1 LAAAAKGGNKKQK
14 SLMGGAFGSVEAD
27 CRQPAQNTHKRR
39 GSNRKAEY
47 NQYNRFLLNTFRK
60 ATLVSGSCLAHVF
73 SRTITHN
80 AGGRRAM
87 EYRNSPGPANIFGS
101 TSCLTWILL
110 QVLIALPVAAQTRVP
125 LQPFAQQVR
134 QVETSLAYLG
144 QPLAQNDGD
153 AINQA
158 IGNANEAAAIERL
171 EQILDK
177 YTLAIVDINAES
189 RVKVQPGPAKPE
201 LVEAGTRVFLVKV
214 INKAGVTA
222 KLEAESPNAL
232 PVFVRS
238 DGSSEPAKK
247 LSPADVRDRWMDGEL
262 YDKDPM
268 SPQLSGLPLEYR
280 ILQIYSRDQGQR
292 SASISF
298 NVGQGTQDIGFRNEM
313 VVVFTALPAR
323 PLRLW
328 VRDENSAPSMAAFTI
343 RDALGRL
350 YPNPAKRLAPDL
362 FFQPQVYRENGD
374 TILVPAGSYTV
385 TSTMGPEYHAQTK
398 QVEVTATGPN
408 EVSFAMQRWI
418 DPAKYR
424 WYSGDHHV
432 HAAGCSHY
440 QNPTEGVQPDDMAR
454 QIQGEKLNVGAVL
467 TWGPCYYYQKQ
478 FFSGKDHPLSKPNRL
493 MHYDLEVSGFPS
505 SHAGHLVLLGL
516 TNQDYP
522 HCVRIEQWPT
532 WDLPVLRWAKS
543 QGALAGFAHS
553 GWGLAVKS
561 RELPNYEIPGF
572 DSIGANE
579 YIVDVTHPD
588 AVDFISTMDTP
599 YPWELNIW
607 YHTLNVGF
615 RTRIS
620 GETDFPC
627 ITDARVGQGRVYAK
641 VDGPLSYSGWVEA
654 LRAGRSYVSDGRSH
668 LMDFSVNNI
677 EVGTNASEVRL
688 TGRGTVHARVKVSA
702 YLSPVASG
710 TDSMLI
716 DRGSYWRSP
725 RLKADIST
733 ESIHGRPID
742 QTPYWHLERARIGD
756 TREVPVEL
764 VVNGKP
770 IARKN
775 IVADGSVQDIAFDV
789 PVERSSWM
797 AVRILGSSHS
807 NPIFI
812 LVDGKP
818 IRASRQS
825 AQWCFAAV
833 DQCWT
838 QKAPRISKAEL
849 ADAQAAYDHAREVYT
864 KLVAECPQ

>member
-1 LAAAAKGGNKKQK
+1 VIG
-14 SLMGGAFGSVEAD
+14 
-27 CRQPAQNTHKRR
+27 
-39 GSNRKAEY
+39 
-47 NQYNRFLLNTFRK
+47 
-60 ATLVSGSCLAHVF
+60 
-73 SRTITHN
+73 
-80 AGGRRAM
+80 
-87 EYRNSPGPANIFGS
+87 
-101 TSCLTWILL
+101 ILL
-110 QVLIALPVAAQTRVP
+110 LATIGWPIAAQTRVA

-144 QPLAQNDGD
+144 QPLAPKDAD
-153 AINQA
+153 AINHA
-158 IGNANEAAAIERL
+158 IGNANEAAAIEQL
-171 EQILDK
+171 EQILDR
-177 YTLAIVDINAES
+177 YTLAIVDINAEG
-189 RVKVQPGPAKPE
+189 RVKVQGGFAKPE
-201 LVEAGTRVFLVKV
+201 LVEGGTRIFLVKV

-222 KLEAESPNAL
+222 PLTAESPNSL
-232 PVFVRS
+232 PIFVQS
-238 DGSSEPAKK
+238 DSSPEPPKK
-247 LSPADVRDRWMDGEL
+247 ISGADTRNRWMGLEF

-268 SPQLSGLPLEYR
+268 SLRLSGLPLEYR
-280 ILQIYSRDQGQR
+280 ILQVYSRDEGQR
-292 SASISF
+292 SAAIGF
-298 NVGQGTQDIGFRNEM
+298 NVGQGTQDIGFRNEV
-313 VVVFTALPAR
+313 VVVFTALPGR
-323 PLRLW
+323 PLRLL
-328 VRDENSAPSMAAFTI
+328 VRDENGAPSMAAFTI

-350 YPNPAKRLAPDL
+350 YPNPSKRLAPDL
-362 FFQPQVYRENGD
+362 FFQPQVYRENGE
-374 TILVPAGSYTV
+374 TLQVPAGSYKV
-385 TSTMGPEYHAQTK
+385 TASMGPEYHPQTK
-398 QVEVTATGPN
+398 QVEVSATGPN

-440 QNPTEGVQPDDMAR
+440 QNPTEGVQPDDMMR
-454 QIQGEKLNVGAVL
+454 QIRGEKLNVGSVL

-478 FFSGKDHPLSKPNRL
+478 FFSGKDHPLSRPDGL

-522 HCVRIEQWPT
+522 HCTRIEQWPT

-553 GWGLAVKS
+553 GWGLAVNS
-561 RELPNYEIPGF
+561 HELPNYEIPGF

-579 YIVDVTHPD
+579 YIVDVTYPD
-588 AVDFISTMDTP
+588 TVDFISTMDTP

-641 VDGPLSYSGWVEA
+641 VDRSLSYGGWVEA

-677 EVGTNASEVRL
+677 EVGTNGSEVKL
-688 TGRGTVHARVKVSA
+688 TERGSVHARVKVSA
-702 YLSPVASG
+702 YLSPVAAGS
-710 TDSMLI
+710 DDLPS
-716 DRGSYWRSP
+716 DRGNHFWMNA
-725 RLKADIST
+725 LGTGEGAGAN
-733 ESIHGRPID
+733 IHDRPIE
-742 QTPYWHLERARIGD
+742 QTPYWHIERARIGA

-764 VVNGKP
+764 VVNGRP
-770 IARKN
+770 VGRKN
-775 IVADGSVQDIAFDV
+775 IVADGSVQDVAFDV

-825 AQWCFAAV
+825 AQWCLAAV

-838 QKAPRISKAEL
+838 QKAPKISKAEL
-849 ADAQAAYDHAREVYT
+849 SEAQAAYDHAREVYA
-864 KLVAECPQ
+864 KLAEECSH

>member
-1 LAAAAKGGNKKQK
+1 MEYRTFRRPA
-14 SLMGGAFGSVEAD
+14 SIFGSV
-27 CRQPAQNTHKRR
+27 
-39 GSNRKAEY
+39 
-47 NQYNRFLLNTFRK
+47 
-60 ATLVSGSCLAHVF
+60 SCL
-73 SRTITHN
+73 I
-80 AGGRRAM
+80 
-87 EYRNSPGPANIFGS
+87 
-101 TSCLTWILL
+101 WIVLP
-110 QVLIALPVAAQTRVP
+110 VLIALPVAAQTRVP

-158 IGNANEAAAIERL
+158 VGNANEAAAIEGL

-177 YTLAIVDINAES
+177 YTLAIVEINAES

-201 LVEAGTRVFLVKV
+201 LVEAGARIFLVKV

-222 KLEAESPNAL
+222 RLVAESSSAL
-232 PVFVRS
+232 PVFVQS
-238 DGSSEPAKK
+238 DSSPEPPKK
-247 LSPADVRDRWMDGEL
+247 ISAADTRDRWMDLEL

-268 SPQLSGLPLEYR
+268 SPRLSGLPLEYR
-280 ILQIYSRDQGQR
+280 ILQIYSHDPGQR
-292 SASISF
+292 SAAISF

-398 QVEVTATGPN
+398 EVDVTARGPS
-408 EVSFAMQRWI
+408 EVSFAMQGWI
-418 DPAKYR
+418 NPAKYR

-440 QNPTEGVQPDDMAR
+440 QNPTEGVQPDDMVR

-478 FFSGKDHPLSKPNRL
+478 FFSGKDHPLSKPDRL

-543 QGALAGFAHS
+543 QGASAGFAHS
-553 GWGLAVKS
+553 GWGLEVKS
-561 RELPNYEIPGF
+561 RELPNYEIPAF
-572 DSIGANE
+572 DNIGANE
-579 YIVDVTHPD
+579 YIVDVTYPD
-588 AVDFISTMDTP
+588 AVDFISAMDTP
-599 YPWELNIW
+599 YISELNIW

-641 VDGPLSYSGWVEA
+641 VDGLLSYGAWLNA

-668 LMDFSVNNI
+668 LMDFSVNGV
-677 EVGTNASEVRL
+677 EVGTNASEVKL
-688 TGRGTVHARVKVSA
+688 TGSRTVHARRKASA
-702 YLSPVASG
+702 YLNPTGVG
-710 TDSMLI
+710 TDSVA
-716 DRGSYWRSP
+716 
-725 RLKADIST
+725 ADHEPSWMIPLNNPWNTRAANAAST
-733 ESIHGRPID
+733 AGIRDRPID
-742 QTPYWHLERARIGD
+742 QEPYWHIERARIGN

-764 VVNGKP
+764 VMNGKP
-770 IARKN
+770 VARKN
-775 IVADGSVQDIAFDV
+775 IVADGSVQDLALDV
-789 PVERSSWM
+789 PVERSSWL
-797 AVRILGSSHS
+797 AVRILGSSHT
-807 NPIFI
+807 NPIFV

-825 AQWCFAAV
+825 AQWCLSGV
-833 DQCWT
+833 NQCWT
-838 QKAPRISKAEL
+838 QKAPKISKAEL
-849 ADAQAAYDHAREVYT
+849 PDAEAAYDHAREVYT
-864 KLVAECPQ
+864 KLIAEWEQ

>member
-1 LAAAAKGGNKKQK
+1 
-14 SLMGGAFGSVEAD
+14 
-27 CRQPAQNTHKRR
+27 
-39 GSNRKAEY
+39 
-47 NQYNRFLLNTFRK
+47 
-60 ATLVSGSCLAHVF
+60 
-73 SRTITHN
+73 
-80 AGGRRAM
+80 M
-87 EYRNSPGPANIFGS
+87 EYRNSRLPARFLGI
-101 TSCLTWILL
+101 TSNLIWILL
-110 QVLIALPVAAQTRVP
+110 QATIALPLAAQTRVS

-144 QPLAQNDGD
+144 QPLAQSDAE

-171 EQILDK
+171 QHILDK
-177 YTLAIVDINAES
+177 YALAIVDINAES
-189 RVKVQPGPAKPE
+189 RVRVQPGPAKPE
-201 LVEAGTRVFLVKV
+201 LVEAGARIFLVKV

-222 KLEAESPNAL
+222 PLVAESSSAL
-232 PVFVRS
+232 PVFVQS
-238 DGSSEPAKK
+238 DLSSEPPKK
-247 LSPADVRDRWMDGEL
+247 ISAADTRERWMDLEL

-268 SPQLSGLPLEYR
+268 SPRLSGMPLEYR
-280 ILQIYSRDQGQR
+280 ILQIYSRDPGQR
-292 SASISF
+292 SAEISF

-323 PLRLW
+323 PLRLF
-328 VRDENSAPSMAAFTI
+328 VRDENGAPSMAAFTI
-343 RDALGRL
+343 HDALGRL

-385 TSTMGPEYHAQTK
+385 TSSMGPEYHAQTK
-398 QVEVTATGPN
+398 QVEVTSTGSN

-418 DPAKYR
+418 NPAKYR

-440 QNPTEGVQPDDMAR
+440 QNPTEGVQPDDMVR

-478 FFSGKDHPLSKPNRL
+478 FFSGKDHPLSKPDRL

-543 QGALAGFAHS
+543 QRALAGFAHS

-599 YPWELNIW
+599 YPWELSIW

-641 VDGPLSYSGWVEA
+641 VDGQLSYSGWVEA

-668 LMDFSVNNI
+668 LMDFTVNDV
-677 EVGTNASEVRL
+677 EVGTNASEVKL
-688 TGRGTVHARVKVSA
+688 TGKGTVHTRVKVAA
-702 YLSPVASG
+702 YLDPDASG
-710 TDSMLI
+710 TDNIPS
-716 DRGSYWRSP
+716 DRGNYFWRVAPGTANSS
-725 RLKADIST
+725 ADN
-733 ESIHGRPID
+733 IHDRPVD
-742 QTPYWHLERARIGD
+742 QTPYWHIERARIGN

-764 VVNGKP
+764 VVDGKP
-770 IARKN
+770 VAQKN
-775 IVADGSVQDIAFDV
+775 IVADGSIQDVSFNAAID
-789 PVERSSWM
+789 RSSWL
-797 AVRILGSSHS
+797 AVRILGSSHT
-807 NPIFI
+807 NPIFV

-825 AQWCFAAV
+825 AQWCLAAV
-833 DQCWT
+833 NQCWT
-838 QKAPRISKAEL
+838 QKAPKISKAEL

-864 KLVAECPQ
+864 KLIAECTR